1 MRCRRT
7 VSVCTVLKH
16 AKRGRFAYFALILT
30 PMHGGLPPIR
40 NKFGPLQVE
49 TRPRLTRQIPKL
61 AKATSESGLKERL
74 SVYQI
79 ALGVGTSGTFLF
91 LRSISKSGQKM
102 PSYT

>member
-61 AKATSESGLKERL
+61 AKATSESGLKSSRWDFHR
-74 SVYQI
+74 
-79 ALGVGTSGTFLF
+79 ATGH
-91 LRSISKSGQKM
+91 
-102 PSYT
+102 